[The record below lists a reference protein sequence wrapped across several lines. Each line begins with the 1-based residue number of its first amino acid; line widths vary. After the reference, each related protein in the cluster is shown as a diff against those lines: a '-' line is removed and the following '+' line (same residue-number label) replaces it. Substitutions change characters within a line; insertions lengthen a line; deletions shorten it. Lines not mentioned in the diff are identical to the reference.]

1 MQLNEASSSQVG
13 FSRVVTPPTMNGG
26 FSRLDYQLNGHEM
39 QGKTGRKIKRW
50 FRRNAPFSYIAAA
63 LGGILIVDAA
73 ALGGILI
80 VDAATGGAV
89 KEIVFPKKRKRR

>member
-13 FSRVVTPPTMNGG
+13 FSRVVTPATMNGG
-26 FSRLDYQLNGHEM
+26 FSRLDYQLNGDM

-73 ALGGILI
+73 
-80 VDAATGGAV
+80 TGGAV

>member
-73 ALGGILI
+73 
-80 VDAATGGAV
+80 TGGAV